1 MKKFQKVAL
10 ITAFATLTA
19 TQVFAEEAAKE
30 VLKNDTVAVEEK
42 AKEEVKET
50 KEAAKDEVKEVKEE
64 AKKDVEEAKEEV
76 KEVKE
81 EAKKDVKEAKEEA
94 KEVKEEAKK
103 DEKAIVLEI
112 NGAKV
117 EQTEEY
123 ASFIKENRTFVPLRL
138 ISEKLG
144 FTVEWNEETKDITIT
159 NKDEKV
165 VFNTQKDTY
174 IGKDGKEVKMD
185 VKPVVKNNRTFLP
198 IRFVSE
204 ALGIEINWDGET
216 RTVTVGKAE
225 TKTEEKVEDKK
236 EEKVEEKA
244 EVKEDNKEDKKV
256 EEKTETK
263 EVK

>member
-76 KEVKE
+76 
-81 EAKKDVKEAKEEA
+81 

-244 EVKEDNKEDKKV
+244 EAKKDEKAEVKEDNKEDKKV

>member
-50 KEAAKDEVKEVKEE
+50 KEAAKDEVKEI
-64 AKKDVEEAKEEV
+64 
-76 KEVKE
+76 KE
-81 EAKKDVKEAKEEA
+81 EAKKDVKEA
-94 KEVKEEAKK
+94 KEEAKK

-244 EVKEDNKEDKKV
+244 EAKKDEKAEVKEDNKEDKKV